1 MTTGEPPSGELASVC
16 VYCGSSPGADPRF
29 AAVAEELGRLLV
41 EQGLRL
47 VYGGGHVGLMGRLAD
62 AVLAAGGEVHGV
74 ITAALRDREVAHGG
88 LTRLDVVDT
97 MHERKA
103 RMSDLADGFLMLPG
117 GFGTLDEFFEAVT
130 WTQLGIQSKP
140 CAVLDVNGF
149 FAPLVDFI
157 EAATESRFIS
167 SEHRDMII
175 TSDDPRQLLDRMARW
190 QPPSTGRWLDRRDR

>member
-1 MTTGEPPSGELASVC
+1 MAIGDPPPRGLTAVC

-29 AAVAEELGRLLV
+29 AVVAEELGRLLV

-62 AVLAAGGEVHGV
+62 AVLATGGEVHGV

-88 LTRLDVVDT
+88 LTTLDVVDT

-130 WTQLGIQSKP
+130 WTQLGIHSKP
-140 CAVLDVNGF
+140 CAVLDVNGYF
-149 FAPLVDFI
+149 TPLVDFVD
-157 EAATESRFIS
+157 AATEKGFIR
-167 SEHRDMII
+167 SEHRATII
-175 TSDDPRQLLDRMARW
+175 TGDDPRQLLDRMATW
-190 QPPSTGRWLDRRDR
+190 QPPSTGRWLGRRDR

>member
-1 MTTGEPPSGELASVC
+1 MTIGNPSPGELSSLC
-16 VYCGSSPGADPRF
+16 VFCGSSPGADPRF
-29 AAVAEELGRLLV
+29 ASVAEELGGLMV

-74 ITAALRDREVAHGG
+74 ITTALRDREVAHRG

-130 WTQLGIQSKP
+130 WTQLGIHSKP

-149 FAPLVDFI
+149 FTPLVDFI
-157 EAATESRFIS
+157 DSATESRFIS
-167 SEHRDMII
+167 SQHRAMVI
-175 TSDDPRQLLDRMARW
+175 TDDDPRQLLEQMATW
-190 QPPSTGRWLDRRDR
+190 QPPSNEKWLDRSDR